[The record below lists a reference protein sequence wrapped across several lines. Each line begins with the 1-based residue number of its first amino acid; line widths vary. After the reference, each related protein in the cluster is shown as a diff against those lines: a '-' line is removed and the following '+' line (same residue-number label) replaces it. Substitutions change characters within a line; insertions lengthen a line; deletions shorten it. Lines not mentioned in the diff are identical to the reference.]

1 MEFYKSKYTVN
12 ESPVYVSD
20 YMSGKMA
27 GIPAISTSVLSNP
40 ICNARRQAGVSVC
53 AHCFAVATLNRYSKA
68 AEHAERNTDILTTRI
83 LDKSILPIFRNVRF
97 VRLEAFG
104 DVSNI
109 TQAVNYA
116 HIAQVNPGVVF
127 GWWSKNISIIA
138 RAFDQIGGKPENI
151 ILIESSEKVN
161 VEKEPS
167 SGYVDKVFTVY
178 DKGHIKKN
186 GVEINCG
193 ARSCLSCRRCYT
205 KGTEE
210 KVHEI
215 LK

>member
-1 MEFYKSKYTVN
+1 MEFYESKYTVN

-20 YMSGKMA
+20 NMTGKMA
-27 GIPAISTSVLSNP
+27 GVPAISTSVLCNP
-40 ICNARRQAGVSVC
+40 ICVARRANGDSIC
-53 AHCFAVATLNRYSKA
+53 AHCFAVSTMKRYSKA
-68 AEHAERNTDILTTRI
+68 NEHAEKNAALLMNRI
-83 LDKSILPIFRNVRF
+83 LAKELLPIFGNVRF
-97 VRLEAFG
+97 VRIEAFG
-104 DVSNI
+104 DVCNV

-116 HIAQVNPGVVF
+116 HIAKVNPGVIF
-127 GWWSKNISIIA
+127 GWWSKNVSIIA

-167 SGYVDKVFTVY
+167 SPYVDKVFTVY
-178 DKGHIKKN
+178 DKKFIKEN

-193 ARSCLSCRRCYT
+193 ARSCVSCQRCYT
-205 KGTEE
+205 KGTEA

>member
-1 MEFYKSKYTVN
+1 MNQYKATGTHAKEN
-12 ESPVYVSD
+12 FELL
-20 YMSGKMA
+20 
-27 GIPAISTSVLSNP
+27 TS
-40 ICNARRQAGVSVC
+40 
-53 AHCFAVATLNRYSKA
+53 
-68 AEHAERNTDILTTRI
+68 RI
-83 LDKSILPIFRNVRF
+83 LDKSLLPVFGNVRF
-97 VRLEAFG
+97 VRIESFG
-104 DVSNI
+104 DVANV

-116 HIAQVNPGVVF
+116 NIAQVNPGVIF

-167 SGYVDKVFTVY
+167 SPYVDKVFTVY
-178 DKGHIKKN
+178 DKKFIKEN

-193 ARSCLSCRRCYT
+193 ARSCVSCQRCYT
-205 KGTEE
+205 KGTET